1 MYTGGCCSDMAVYT
15 DLTILWNALF
25 LGYLS
30 FCSFAYKWQNL
41 DLKILHKMSSKC
53 TFSIVSNTMEHWWR
67 SGRKRRRR
75 WSINSSTI
83 GRKRFRGM
91 PNIIGSVN
99 KFNIYILH
107 NTYKQIYNSL
117 IFWHSLMKACQLLGN
132 RSVGIKIFTKRLP
145 DNNCIAFL
153 LKKNYFFKGISFFA
167 LMFGLMFI

>member
-1 MYTGGCCSDMAVYT
+1 MNC
-15 DLTILWNALF
+15 DLEELF
-25 LGYLS
+25 LGKMIRLR
-30 FCSFAYKWQNL
+30 WE
-41 DLKILHKMSSKC
+41 ILHKMTELYC
-53 TFSIVSNTMEHWWR
+53 FSIVSNTMEHWWR
-67 SGRKRRRR
+67 SGRKRRRM

-91 PNIIGSVN
+91 QNIIGSVN